1 MPSPIESSPLYNE
14 DLAPTTAARRTWG
27 TYSFA
32 ALWVSMSVNILTYM
46 LAASLIQGGMNWK
59 QAVITVFIGNTIVLI
74 PMLLNSHP
82 GARYGIPFPVL
93 ARASFGVLGANFA
106 AVLRALVACGWFG
119 IQTWIGGEAINTL
132 ITTLAPAW
140 GQVAHSTA
148 ICFMAF
154 WLINL
159 LVILKGIEYIRFL
172 QGISAPILLAVGLL
186 LLAWA
191 YKSAGGFGPMLS
203 AQSRFLSFS
212 DFLKFLIPALN
223 GTVGFWATVSLNIP
237 DFTRF
242 AKSQRQQVIGQAL
255 ALPTT
260 MTLYSLIGILVT
272 SATVVIY
279 GTAIWDPVQLLSRF
293 HSPVAV
299 VISLLAILLAT
310 LNVNI
315 GANVVSPANDF
326 SNLWPRK
333 ISFRTGGIITCFMG
347 IALMPWKLLSSYS
360 TFIFGWLGGYA
371 AFLGPVAGIMICDYF
386 VIRRRE
392 LIVEDLYLYPSKRQ
406 QQRSQSDAPY
416 SNGSYGDASYQGTPS
431 GVPKADTT
439 NAPLGAEGRPGI
451 YEYSR
456 GFNWLAVLALA
467 LGAGTALV
475 GLVVP
480 SLRIL
485 YSYSWF
491 VGFAVAFVAYYGL
504 MKPQVAW
511 DARAGQYYE

>member
-1 MPSPIESSPLYNE
+1 MAHSRIQSSPLYNE
-14 DLAPTTAARRTWG
+14 DLAPAGPERRHWG
-27 TYSFA
+27 TYNFA

-46 LAASLIQGGMNWK
+46 LAASLIQGGMNWR
-59 QAVITVFIGNTIVLI
+59 QAVATVFLGNSIVLI

-82 GARYGIPFPVL
+82 GARYGVPFPVL
-93 ARASFGVLGANFA
+93 ARASFGVLGANVA

-132 ITTLAPAW
+132 MSLAPAW
-140 GQVAHSTA
+140 RKVPHGAA
-148 ICFMAF
+148 LCFLAF
-154 WLINL
+154 WFINL
-159 LVILKGIEYIRFL
+159 AVILRGIEYIRIL
-172 QGISAPILLAVGLL
+172 QGISAPILLVVGLL
-186 LLAWA
+186 LLGWA
-191 YKSAGGFGPMLS
+191 YRAAGGFGPMLS
-203 AQSRFLSFS
+203 APSRFTTFS

-242 AKSQRQQVIGQAL
+242 AKSQRQQIIGQAI

-293 HSPVAV
+293 HSPVAM
-299 VISLLAILLAT
+299 VISLVGVLLAT

-347 IALMPWKLLSSYS
+347 IAFMPWKLLSSYS
-360 TFIFGWLGGYA
+360 TFIFNWLGGYA

-386 VIRRRE
+386 VIRRRV
-392 LIVEDLYLYPSKRQ
+392 LIVDDLYLR
-406 QQRSQSDAPY
+406 
-416 SNGSYGDASYQGTPS
+416 G
-431 GVPKADTT
+431 
-439 NAPLGAEGRPGI
+439 GA

-456 GFNWLAVLALA
+456 GFNWMAIAALLA
-467 LGAGTALV
+467 GAGTALI

-480 SLRIL
+480 SVRVL
-485 YSYSWF
+485 YDYSWF
-491 VGFAVAFVAYYGL
+491 VGFAVSFVVYYAL
-504 MKPQVAW
+504 MKLQGDKPPIPALEQA
-511 DARAGQYYE
+511 

>member
-1 MPSPIESSPLYNE
+1 MSETSTLRAETIQSSSLYNK
-14 DLAPTTAARRTWG
+14 DLAPVPRERRTWR
-27 TYSFA
+27 TYNYA
-32 ALWVSMSVNILTYM
+32 ALWISMSVNIPTYM
-46 LAASLIQGGMNWK
+46 LASGMIAGGMNWK
-59 QAVITVFIGNTIVLI
+59 QALFTVFLGNVLVLI
-74 PMLLNSHP
+74 PMLLNAHA
-82 GARYGIPFPVL
+82 GAQYGIPFPVF
-93 ARASFGVLGANFA
+93 ARASFGVLGANVPA
-106 AVLRALVACGWFG
+106 ILRALVACGWFG
-119 IQTWIGGEAINTL
+119 IQTWIGGEAINAM
-132 ITTLAPAW
+132 IVALAPGW
-140 GQVAHSTA
+140 VNFHSGA
-148 ICFMAF
+148 ALCFFFF
-154 WLINL
+154 WLLNV
-159 LVILKGIEYIRFL
+159 LVILRGIETIRFL
-172 QGISAPILLAVGLL
+172 QGISAPFLL
-186 LLAWA
+186 LIGLALLLWA
-191 YKSAGGFGPMLS
+191 RNKAGGFGPMLATPS
-203 AQSRFLSFS
+203 KFQSFGEFFRFF
-212 DFLKFLIPALN
+212 IPSLT
-223 GTVGFWATVSLNIP
+223 GVVGFWATVSLNIP

-386 VIRRRE
+386 VIRQRV
-392 LIVEDLYLYPSKRQ
+392 LVVDDLYLR
-406 QQRSQSDAPY
+406 
-416 SNGSYGDASYQGTPS
+416 G
-431 GVPKADTT
+431 
-439 NAPLGAEGRPGI
+439 GA

-480 SLRIL
+480 ALRIL
-485 YSYSWF
+485 YDYSGSLDLRF
-491 VGFAVAFVAYYGL
+491 RSSPT
-504 MKPQVAW
+504 M
-511 DARAGQYYE
+511 R

>member
-1 MPSPIESSPLYNE
+1 
-14 DLAPTTAARRTWG
+14 
-27 TYSFA
+27 
-32 ALWVSMSVNILTYM
+32 
-46 LAASLIQGGMNWK
+46 
-59 QAVITVFIGNTIVLI
+59 
-74 PMLLNSHP
+74 
-82 GARYGIPFPVL
+82 
-93 ARASFGVLGANFA
+93 VLGANVA

-132 ITTLAPAW
+132 ITTLAPGW
-140 GQVAHSTA
+140 GHVAHSTA
-148 ICFMAF
+148 ICFLAF

-159 LVILKGIEYIRFL
+159 AVVLRGIEYIRFL
-172 QGISAPILLAVGLL
+172 QGISAPILLAVGFL
-186 LLAWA
+186 LLALA
-191 YKSAGGFGPMLS
+191 YKAAGGFGPMLS
-203 AQSRFLSFS
+203 APSRFVSFS

-386 VIRRRE
+386 VIRRRV
-392 LIVEDLYLYPSKRQ
+392 LLVDDLYLYPSKRRQ
-406 QQRSQSDAPY
+406 TEHGQSD
-416 SNGSYGDASYQGTPS
+416 GSYQGTPL
-431 GVPKADTT
+431 GVPKARASDTDLKDADLKGHGFSRAVSDTT
-439 NAPLGAEGRPGI
+439 NAPLGAEGRPGA

-456 GFNWLAVLALA
+456 GFNWLAVLALT

-475 GLVVP
+475 GLVVSP
-480 SLRIL
+480 LRVL

-491 VGFAVAFVAYYGL
+491 VGFAVSFGAYYAL
-504 MKPQVAW
+504 MKLQGVPRTPMLKNVS
-511 DARAGQYYE
+511 

>member
-1 MPSPIESSPLYNE
+1 MRSQFSLDHYSQTAPEKTFVTTSRASYRIESSPLYNP
-14 DLAPTTAARRTWG
+14 DLAPVPPERRTWG
-27 TYSFA
+27 TYNFA

-46 LAASLIQGGMNWK
+46 LAAGLIQGGMNWK
-59 QAVITVFIGNTIVLI
+59 QAVATVFLGNSIVLI

-93 ARASFGVLGANFA
+93 ARASFGVLGANVA

-132 ITTLAPAW
+132 IATLTPAW
-140 GQVAHSTA
+140 KQFPHGTA
-148 ICFMAF
+148 VCFLAF

-159 LVILKGIEYIRFL
+159 AVILKGIEYIRFL
-172 QGISAPILLAVGLL
+172 QSISAPVLLAVGII

-191 YKSAGGFGPMLS
+191 YHAAGGFGPMLS
-203 AQSRFLSFS
+203 APSQFRSFS

-223 GTVGFWATVSLNIP
+223 ATVGFWATVSLNIP

-242 AKSQRQQVIGQAL
+242 ARSQRQQMLGQMIS
-255 ALPTT
+255 LPTT

-333 ISFRTGGIITCFMG
+333 ISFRTGGVITCFMG
-347 IALMPWKLLSSYS
+347 IALMPWKLLASYK
-360 TFIFGWLGGYA
+360 TFILGWLGGYA

-386 VIRRRE
+386 LVRKRV
-392 LIVEDLYLYPSKRQ
+392 LQVEDLYLRH
-406 QQRSQSDAPY
+406 
-416 SNGSYGDASYQGTPS
+416 
-431 GVPKADTT
+431 
-439 NAPLGAEGRPGI
+439 GA
-451 YEYSR
+451 YEYSG
-456 GFNWLAVLALA
+456 GFNWLAVTALV

-475 GLVVP
+475 GLAVP
-480 SLRIL
+480 WLRAL
-485 YSYSWF
+485 YDYSWF
-491 VGFAVAFVAYYGL
+491 VGFAVSFATYYVL
-504 MKPQVAW
+504 MRTQREPQIA
-511 DARAGQYYE
+511 AMEEAS